1 MRAVR
6 WLVCGSVCLGSCA
19 AAVAADAGNGLTA
32 RGWASPLTLSGDA
45 VSSSL
50 AASSFRSRLSLGFNA
65 PTAGLTPAAVPPSL
79 VSARLLGDYY
89 FSGRLSA
96 DGRASGFRA
105 TSGVLFGSRLGA
117 WGGTPSAALG
127 AASVSV
133 ERRSFGLLP
142 GALDAV
148 GRDERA
154 AAAVPYVGI
163 GYSSD
168 ALDSHGRWGL
178 SADLGL
184 MALRQS
190 GGVRLGRALDG
201 ARSTDDALRELRLTP
216 MLQLGVS
223 YSF

>member
-1 MRAVR
+1 MRAVG

-19 AAVAADAGNGLTA
+19 VAVAADAGNGLTV
-32 RGWASPLTLSGDA
+32 RGWASPLALSGDV

-65 PTAGLTPAAVPPSL
+65 PAVGLTPAAVPPAL
-79 VSARLLGDYY
+79 ISARLLGDYY

-142 GALDAV
+142 GALDA

-168 ALDSHGRWGL
+168 ALDSHGRWGI

-190 GGVRLGRALDG
+190 DAVRLGRALDG
-201 ARSTDDALRELRLTP
+201 ARGTDDALRELRLTP